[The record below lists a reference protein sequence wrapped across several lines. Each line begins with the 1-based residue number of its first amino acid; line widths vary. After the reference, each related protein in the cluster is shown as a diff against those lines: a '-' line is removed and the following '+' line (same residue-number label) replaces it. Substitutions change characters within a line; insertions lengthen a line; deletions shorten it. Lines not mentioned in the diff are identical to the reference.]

1 MFSSFFIRRPVFASV
16 IAILITLLGAVSILG
31 LPISQY
37 PNLAS
42 PQVTVTASYIGA
54 SADVV
59 ESTVT
64 VPLEEAINGVE
75 GMRYIQ
81 STSTNDGV
89 STITVTFNRER
100 DIDIATVDV
109 QNRVAAVLGRLP
121 SEVADVGIQVQK
133 TSNAIIAGIAFY
145 AENDEY
151 DRLFISNYV
160 DRYIRDELK
169 RIEGVGDIPLF
180 GERRFAIR
188 IWLDPI
194 RMAARGLSVSDVIRP
209 IEEQNLQVGAGQ
221 IGQRPTESDQ
231 YSQIAVTAV
240 GRLSDPEEF
249 AQIIVKR
256 GEDGSLVRLG
266 DVARVELGAEGYA
279 TTVRFNGQ
287 PAVGFPVFQLP
298 NANALDVYDRVTA
311 RLEELSERF
320 PPGFKYTVAFRPTE
334 AIDES
339 VSEVT
344 KTLFEAIVLVVLVI
358 LIFLQDWRSTIIPT
372 LTIPVSLIGTFI
384 FVNALGFSINTLTL
398 FGLTLATGL
407 VVDDA
412 IVVIE
417 NIDRHIREYGTSP
430 VQSAINA
437 MKEVSG
443 AVIAMTLV
451 VVAVFLPVVFF
462 PGTTGILYQQFALT
476 ITFSILISA
485 LNALTLTP
493 ALSALLLRH
502 TEEKTRGPYGW
513 FNRLLRWTTE
523 RYRRTLSWT
532 TRRTG
537 LVLAGFG
544 ILLLGTYGL
553 FQVVPSG
560 FVPVEDQ
567 GYVITIARAP
577 DGSSA
582 DHLGRVYEEVEEIL
596 RNDPAVSDYFEV
608 MGFGFTGSGPN
619 RGVIWS
625 MLKSREE
632 RDGKAEL
639 SAAATAQRL
648 MAAYSQ
654 IPGAL
659 VFAFEPPPIRGI
671 GNLGGFEFQLQD
683 RANLGFA
690 ELDSAKNAIVQ
701 TANADPR
708 LFQVLSTFTATEP
721 RMVVEVDRDRARS
734 LDVPVNEILSTMGVM
749 MGSQYVN
756 DFDYVNRAYRVYA
769 QADAAYRDQA
779 SDIDS
784 FYVRSNRGAMIP
796 LSNLVRIAESSGP
809 QIISRFNLYRSAEVN
824 GAAGPGVSSGEA
836 LDAIVELAEAEMA
849 QGLGYDWS
857 GLAVEQQESGSQT
870 ALIFLFAL
878 VLVFL
883 VLAAQYESIALPI
896 AVVLSV
902 PLAVLGALAGQF
914 LRGLPNDIFCQVG
927 LVMLVGLA
935 SKNAILIVEF
945 AEQLR
950 EQGKTAVEA
959 VIEGSVLRLRPIL
972 MTSLA
977 FIIGVIPLVI
987 ASGAGQYARHSLGTA
1002 VFSGMI
1008 ASTALSLLVVP
1019 SLYLAVDRLRRPRGA
1034 AAAAPT
1040 PTLPPDSVAEPAG
1053 E

>member
-16 IAILITLLGAVSILG
+16 IAVLITLLGAVSILG

-42 PQVTVTASYIGA
+42 PQVSVVATYIGA

-64 VPLEEAINGVE
+64 IPLEDAINGVE
-75 GMRYIQ
+75 GMRYLQ

-89 STITVTFNRER
+89 STITVTFDRER

-109 QNRVAAVLGRLP
+109 QNRVASIIGRLP
-121 SEVADVGIQVQK
+121 PEVGDVGIQVQK
-133 TSNAIIAGIAFY
+133 TSNAIIAGVAFY
-145 AENDEY
+145 SESGEY

-160 DRYIRDELK
+160 DRYVRDELK
-169 RIEGVGDIPLF
+169 RIEGVGDIPFF

-194 RMAARGLSVSDVIRP
+194 RLAARGLSVSDIVATVQ
-209 IEEQNLQVGAGQ
+209 EQNLQVGAGQ
-221 IGQRPTESDQ
+221 IGQRPAAPDQ
-231 YSQIAVTAV
+231 YKQVAITAV
-240 GRLSDPEEF
+240 GRLSEPSEF
-249 AQIIVKR
+249 EQIIVKR
-256 GEDGSLVRLG
+256 GADGSLVRLG

-279 TTVRFNGQ
+279 TAVRFNGR

-298 NANALDVYDRVTA
+298 NANALDVYDRVTE
-311 RLEELSERF
+311 RLRELSTRF
-320 PPGFKYTVAFRPTE
+320 PPGFTYSVAFRPTE

-339 VSEVT
+339 ISEVT
-344 KTLFEAIVLVVLVI
+344 QTLFEAIVLVVLVI

-372 LTIPVSLIGTFI
+372 LTIPVSLVGTFI

-417 NIDRHIREYGTSP
+417 NIDRHLREYGTSP
-430 VQSAINA
+430 VESAINA

-502 TEEKTRGPYGW
+502 GEPKTRGLYGR
-513 FNRLLRWTTE
+513 FNVGLAWLTEKYRKALAWTTSHN
-523 RYRRTLSWT
+523 RI
-532 TRRTG
+532 
-537 LVLAGFG
+537 VLAGFS
-544 ILLLGTYGL
+544 LLLVATYGL
-553 FQVVPSG
+553 FRLVPGG

-567 GYVITIARAP
+567 GYIITIVKAP

-582 DHLGRVYEEVEEIL
+582 EHLSDVYEEIESVL
-596 RNDPAVSDYFEV
+596 ASDPAVESYFEV
-608 MGFGFTGSGPN
+608 LGFGFTGSGPN

-625 MLKSREE
+625 MLKPRSERESN
-632 RDGKAEL
+632 AQL
-639 SAAATAQRL
+639 SATATVQRL
-648 MAAYSQ
+648 MGAYSQ
-654 IPGAL
+654 IPGA
-659 VFAFEPPPIRGI
+659 FAFVFEPPPIRGI
-671 GNLGGFEFQLQD
+671 GSVGGFEFQLQD
-683 RANLGFA
+683 RSNLGFPS
-690 ELDSAKNAIVQ
+690 LDAAKNTIIQSAAQ
-701 TANADPR
+701 DPR

-721 RMVVEVDRDRARS
+721 RVVVEIDRDRARS
-734 LDVPVNEILSTMGVM
+734 LDVPVSEILSTMSVM

-756 DFDYVNRAYRVYA
+756 DFDYVNRSYRVYV
-769 QADAAYRDQA
+769 QADSGFRNEINDL
-779 SDIDS
+779 DS
-784 FYVRSNRGAMIP
+784 LYVRSSRGEMIP
-796 LSNLVRIAESSGP
+796 LSNLIRVRDSEGP
-809 QIISRFNLYRSAEVN
+809 QIISRFNLYRSAEIN
-824 GAAGPGVSSGEA
+824 GAPAPGVSSGEA
-836 LDAIVELAEAEMA
+836 LEAIVELSADATA

-857 GLAVEQQESGSQT
+857 GLAAEQQDVGGQT
-870 ALIFLFAL
+870 VLIFIFAL

-883 VLAAQYESIALPI
+883 VLAAQYESLALPI

-902 PLAVLGALAGQF
+902 PLAVLGALLGQ
-914 LRGLPNDIFCQVG
+914 LVRGLPNDIFCQVG

-935 SKNAILIVEF
+935 SKNAILVVEF

-950 EQGKTAVEA
+950 EQGRGAVEA

-977 FIIGVIPLVI
+977 FIIGVVPLVV
-987 ASGAGQYARHSLGTA
+987 ASGAGKFARHSLGTA
-1002 VFSGMI
+1002 VFSGMLV
-1008 ASTALSLLVVP
+1008 STMLSLLVVP
-1019 SLYLAVDRLRRPRGA
+1019 SLYLAVDRLRHRSRTSETINESTPS
-1034 AAAAPT
+1034 APT
-1040 PTLPPDSVAEPAG
+1040 EPAKLA